1 MPNRFFLVPSRVT
14 AFYDSFAKKISR
26 NETNPESF
34 LIRLRSML
42 MLWTSTT
49 IVMWVYVFYCAFAW
63 GWSYPVPW
71 GGLIFTLIHCT
82 VPLIFYYTQ
91 SFPVTGVALSLSG
104 LCFQTLFCFYTGG
117 VYSPAAIW
125 LTFHPVILGFFGSTP
140 LIVLQ
145 VLLNFCIVVGL
156 YLTGKLGFLPPDLLP
171 HSFRDGMIIS
181 CYVLLDILIACFTVA
196 AIRMNNEKNRE
207 LNDAR
212 ELTENLLRILCHDI
226 NNPLLIIKNSSKHLT
241 PEILAENPKH
251 AERIKRACDDIQDL
265 TRSVS
270 SWMAYKDGKVP
281 LQSTRVS
288 VKEIVEH
295 IHFSFEDRL
304 KEKNLTLICNAQDE
318 NLCINGDKTAVCYQL
333 FSNLISNA
341 IKFSFEHSSLE
352 LSFTENGRFV
362 VAQVKDNGVGIQPDL
377 INRVFSPYMRTTMK
391 GTNNERGTG
400 FGLPIVAA
408 LIEKMNGKITIA
420 NRAQINPNEKG
431 TVVTIVLPKAS
442 C

>member
-1 MPNRFFLVPSRVT
+1 MT
-14 AFYDSFAKKISR
+14 AFYDSFARKISR
-26 NETNPESF
+26 DESNPELF
-34 LIRLRSML
+34 FIRLRSML
-42 MLWTSTT
+42 MLWTCTT
-49 IVMWVYVFYCAFAW
+49 IVMWIYVFYCATAW
-63 GWSYPVPW
+63 GLNYPVPW

-91 SFPVTGVALSLSG
+91 SFSVAGIALSLSG

-125 LTFHPVILGFFGSTP
+125 LTFHPVILGFFGSTT
-140 LIVLQ
+140 LIVFQ
-145 VLLNFCIVVGL
+145 VLLNFSIVIGLYIAGKVGL
-156 YLTGKLGFLPPDLLP
+156 LPVDILPPTY
-171 HSFRDGMIIS
+171 RDGMIIS

-196 AIRMNNEKNRE
+196 AIRLNKEKNRE

-241 PEILAENPKH
+241 PEDLAANPKY
-251 AERIKRACDDIQDL
+251 ADRIKRASNDIQDL

-270 SWMAYKDGKVP
+270 SWMAYKDGKIT
-281 LQSTRVS
+281 LQPTNVS

-295 IHFSFEDRL
+295 IHFSFEDKL
-304 KEKNLTLICNAQDE
+304 KEKNLTLVCTAQDE
-318 NLCINGDKTAVCYQL
+318 NLCITGDKTAVCYQL

-341 IKFSFEHSSLE
+341 IKFSFEHTTVE
-352 LSFTENGRFV
+352 LSFSENDRFI
-362 VAQVKDNGVGIQPDL
+362 VAQVKDNGMGIKPEL
-377 INRVFSPYMRTTMK
+377 INRVFSPYAHTTMR
-391 GTNNERGTG
+391 GTNDEHGTG

-408 LIEKMNGKITIA
+408 LIQKMNGKITIA
-420 NRAQINPNEKG
+420 NRAQLNQDERG
-431 TVVTIVLPKAS
+431 TVVTVYLPKAS